1 MREERVVEMEESGR
15 KRADEGGGRAAL

>member
-15 KRADEGGGRAAL
+15 KREDEGGGRAAL